1 MAPYDNNKPITLTA
15 TSIVTTPRLGIHI
28 RSFAPS
34 SPVLRAWMA
43 NDLLAMQRFVGMGID
58 VERGH
63 SEVTATPL
71 RFKKVVDMVVLN
83 YASENYPK
91 TDYVTHPLLIR
102 LSAAAALLFH
112 LLRRP
117 EWHYSPEYLELLK
130 YADSLLSQA
139 QEEANRP
146 GVDNTEFLRVL
157 NWPDFYHRVGRKT
170 AEFAGD
176 SVRRAWILE
185 LRYRAR
191 GAGAPPMG
199 RKL

>member
-28 RSFAPS
+28 HSFAPS

-43 NDLLAMQRFVGMGID
+43 NDLLAMQRFVSMGID

-63 SEVTATPL
+63 SEVTASPL
-71 RFKKVVDMVVLN
+71 GFKKVVDMVVLN

-112 LLRRP
+112 VLRRP
-117 EWHYSPEYLELLK
+117 EWQYSPEYLELLK
-130 YADSLLSQA
+130 HADSLLSQA

-157 NWPDFYHRVGRKT
+157 DWPDFYHRVGRKNL
-170 AEFAGD
+170 EFAGD
-176 SVRRAWILE
+176 EVRRAWILE